1 MPAKGCTAVPE
12 SMFLTLPLALVLSLP
27 ISLSPSSS
35 TLPAVPSVCV
45 FCAPFASVPGAVPA
59 AGISRPS
66 CGAEQRERDDF
77 RGSLAGRST
86 HTIIANQDVAVNTY
100 GTM

>member
-12 SMFLTLPLALVLSLP
+12 SMFLTLPLALVLSL
-27 ISLSPSSS
+27 SL
-35 TLPAVPSVCV
+35 AVLLYIARGTFCVC
-45 FCAPFASVPGAVPA
+45 FLCPFASVPGAVPA